1 MTAAELKASILDLA
15 VRGQLVPQDPK
26 DKPADKPS
34 DIDDPPYE
42 LPRNWVWVY
51 LKDIG
56 TIIGGGTPKT
66 NDKASWESATIPWLT
81 PADMRD
87 HVCGKY
93 ISHGARNISE
103 HGLRNSS
110 ARLMPKDSI
119 VYSSR
124 APIGYI
130 AITLNELCTNQGFKS
145 VVPNDTRFNDYLYY
159 AIISRKDDIIKRAS
173 GTTFKEISGK
183 DFGLTAIPLPPLTEQ
198 KRIVAK
204 IEELL
209 PLVEEYGAAQK
220 ELEALNADFPA
231 ALRESILQDAVQGK
245 LTAEWRRARF
255 EKVERFEKF
264 ETARELL
271 DQIAAERAAVG
282 RARPPGA
289 PRKKEKSLPPIT
301 DDEKPFEIPDTW
313 SWCRLGEIGKTNIG
327 LTYKPKDIVEDQTAI
342 PVLRANNI
350 QDGRLEY
357 SNLIYVTTDVPPQC
371 VCHVGDLI
379 ICARNGSKR
388 LVGKSAIVNKE
399 GMAFGAFMAIFR
411 SPFNEYVK
419 LILNSSLFRKTFDG
433 DTSTSTIN
441 QITQNMLRAF
451 PIPLPPLAEQKAI
464 VERVD
469 ELLKI
474 VDAMKAQ

>member
-255 EKVERFEKF
+255 EKFGRFEKF

-282 RARPPGA
+282 RARPPVA
-289 PRKKEKSLPPIT
+289 PRKKEKPLPPIT

-313 SWCRLGEIGKTNIG
+313 VWCRLCNIIQSVGGRENQVLAKSVSPNGKF
-327 LTYKPKDIVEDQTAI
+327 
-342 PVLRANNI
+342 PVVSQGQSLV
-350 QDGRLEY
+350 DGFSDDE
-357 SNLIYVTTDVPPQC
+357 SKVVFDVP
-371 VCHVGDLI
+371 VIMFGDHTRNVKYVDFPFVIGADGTKFFKTASYPRWLYYWTVFQASQI
-379 ICARNGSKR
+379 GARGYGRHWGLLNEV
-388 LVGKSAIVNKE
+388 LVA
-399 GMAFGAFMAIFR
+399 
-411 SPFNEYVK
+411 
-419 LILNSSLFRKTFDG
+419 
-433 DTSTSTIN
+433 
-441 QITQNMLRAF
+441 
-451 PIPLPPLAEQKAI
+451 LPPLAEQKAI

>member
-26 DKPADKPS
+26 DKPVDKPS

-42 LPRNWVWVY
+42 LPRNWVWKRLGEVTTNFGQKKPDESFCY
-51 LKDIG
+51 IDVGSIDNSIG
-56 TIIGGGTPKT
+56 MLNP
-66 NDKASWESATIPWLT
+66 EE
-81 PADMRD
+81 R
-87 HVCGKY
+87 
-93 ISHGARNISE
+93 
-103 HGLRNSS
+103 
-110 ARLMPKDSI
+110 I
-119 VYSSR
+119 VEAVNAPSR
-124 APIGYI
+124 ARKIVKKGAVLYSCVRPYLLNVCVVDRDFSREVI
-130 AITLNELCTNQGFKS
+130 ASTAFAVLNPVAGVFNKYLFHYLRSPVFVAYTKEVATGQAYPAISDSKFYDGF
-145 VVPNDTRFNDYLYY
+145 
-159 AIISRKDDIIKRAS
+159 
-173 GTTFKEISGK
+173 
-183 DFGLTAIPLPPLTEQ
+183 IPLPPLAEQ

-245 LTAEWRRARF
+245 LTAEWRKSHRGESA
-255 EKVERFEKF
+255 
-264 ETARELL
+264 ADLL
-271 DQIAAERAAVG
+271 AQIAAERAAVG
-282 RARPPGA
+282 RARAPAA
-289 PRKKEKSLPPIT
+289 PRKKEKPLPPIT

-313 SWCRLGEIGKTNIG
+313 AWCRLGEIGKTNIG

-371 VCHVGDLI
+371 ICHVGDLI

>member
-42 LPRNWVWVY
+42 LPRNWVWKRLGEVIE
-51 LKDIG
+51 LKSGQDLKP
-56 TIIGGGTPKT
+56 TEY
-66 NDKASWESATIPWLT
+66 NDKQEGVPYITGASNICNGGIVINRWTKFGRSFAIRGDLLLSCKGTVGAMAFLSEDKVHIARQIMGIRVSSACNDWYVRHFIETSVSELQRNAKSLIP
-81 PADMRD
+81 
-87 HVCGKY
+87 G
-93 ISHGARNISE
+93 IARND
-103 HGLRNSS
+103 L
-110 ARLMPKDSI
+110 LK
-119 VYSSR
+119 
-124 APIGYI
+124 
-130 AITLNELCTNQGFKS
+130 LL
-145 VVPNDTRFNDYLYY
+145 
-159 AIISRKDDIIKRAS
+159 
-173 GTTFKEISGK
+173 
-183 DFGLTAIPLPPLTEQ
+183 IPLPPLVEQ

-209 PLVEEYGAAQK
+209 PLVEEYGEAQK
-220 ELEALNADFPA
+220 ELETLNADFPA

-255 EKVERFEKF
+255 KKFERFEKF

-289 PRKKEKSLPPIT
+289 PRKKENPLPPIT

-313 SWCRLGEIGKTNIG
+313 AWCRLNDLFNFIDYRGKTPNKIASG
-327 LTYKPKDIVEDQTAI
+327 IPLVTAKNVRPGYMDYSVKDFISKEEFLQRQSRGVSRKGDILFTTEAPLGYAAIADLECFSAGQRLITLQQYTA
-342 PVLRANNI
+342 RAFLDN
-350 QDGRLEY
+350 R
-357 SNLIYVTTDVPPQC
+357 SYVIFLLAPLWQRY
-371 VCHVGDLI
+371 LY
-379 ICARNGSKR
+379 SKR
-388 LVGKSAIVNKE
+388 TGTTVAGIKAEFLK
-399 GMAFGAFMAIFR
+399 R
-411 SPFNEYVK
+411 
-419 LILNSSLFRKTFDG
+419 LL
-433 DTSTSTIN
+433 
-441 QITQNMLRAF
+441 
-451 PIPLPPLAEQKAI
+451 IPLPPLAEQKAI

>member
-15 VRGQLVPQDPK
+15 VRGQLIPQDPK

-66 NDKASWESATIPWLT
+66 NDKASWENATIPWLT

-183 DFGLTAIPLPPLTEQ
+183 DFGLTAIPLPPLAEQ

-204 IEELL
+204 IEELM

-245 LTAEWRRARF
+245 LTAEWRKSHRGESA
-255 EKVERFEKF
+255 
-264 ETARELL
+264 ADLL
-271 DQIAAERAAVG
+271 AQIAAEKKRLLATKKI
-282 RARPPGA
+282 
-289 PRKKEKSLPPIT
+289 KKEKPLPPIT

-313 SWCRLGEIGKTNIG
+313 SWCRLNDLFNFIDYRGKT
-327 LTYKPKDIVEDQTAI
+327 PKKIASGIPLVTAKNVRPGYMDYSVMI
-342 PVLRANNI
+342 SSPRRSSCSAN
-350 QDGRLEY
+350 RVVYREKV
-357 SNLIYVTTDVPPQC
+357 IYFLQ
-371 VCHVGDLI
+371 
-379 ICARNGSKR
+379 RKRR
-388 LVGKSAIVNKE
+388 LV
-399 GMAFGAFMAIFR
+399 MPR
-411 SPFNEYVK
+411 
-419 LILNSSLFRKTFDG
+419 
-433 DTSTSTIN
+433 
-441 QITQNMLRAF
+441 
-451 PIPLPPLAEQKAI
+451 
-464 VERVD
+464 
-469 ELLKI
+469 
-474 VDAMKAQ
+474 